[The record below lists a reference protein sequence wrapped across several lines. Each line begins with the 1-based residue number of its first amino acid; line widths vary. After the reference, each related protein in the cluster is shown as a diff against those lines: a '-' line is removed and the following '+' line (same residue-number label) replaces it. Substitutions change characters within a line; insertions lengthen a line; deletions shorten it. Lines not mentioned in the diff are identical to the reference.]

1 MNSSTA
7 PAEPETEITR
17 QSPSPGSAAWWRER
31 RAARDR
37 RRHRPGGLTTEQI
50 TETALAIVD
59 GEGLAALTMRR
70 LADQLG
76 TGAASLYRHVANRE
90 ELLVE
95 VVDHVLGSVE
105 FGTPKPTWREDFR
118 NQAHLLRAALIDHPH
133 LLPVALRTPLLGPN
147 AVRGREACLRRM
159 LDYGFSP
166 ADVQPMYTVIVTTV
180 LGQAVF
186 AAQRATGERDRPEP
200 LRPEVY
206 RDLPADRYPT
216 VTALAD
222 RTEPQTSSAL
232 FTLTIDI
239 MLDGIE
245 ARYPRALE

>member
-1 MNSSTA
+1 MNSSTG
-7 PAEPETEITR
+7 PAVTETEVTR
-17 QSPSPGSAAWWRER
+17 SDLPPGSAAWWRAR

-37 RRHRPGGLTTEQI
+37 RRHRPGGLTTEHI
-50 TETALAIVD
+50 TRTALAIVD
-59 GEGLAALTMRR
+59 AEGLPALTMRR

-95 VVDHVLGSVE
+95 VVDRVLGEVE

-118 NQAHLLRAALIDHPH
+118 NQAHLLRGTLLAHPH
-133 LLPVALRTPLLGPN
+133 VLPVVLRTPLLGPN
-147 AVRGREACLRRM
+147 AVRGREVSLRRM
-159 LDYGFSP
+159 LDYGFRP
-166 ADVQPMYTVIVTTV
+166 VDVQPIYTVIVTTV

-186 AAQRATGERDRPEP
+186 AAQRATGEMDRPEP

-206 RDLPADRYPT
+206 RDQPAARYPT

-232 FTLTIDI
+232 FALTIDI

-245 ARYPRALE
+245 ARYPRE